1 MKRNRNL
8 FNNKKGAR
16 QMVKVNAIKN
26 KKGGFTLIELIAVVA
41 IIGILATVLVPK
53 VGGYMKEA
61 KKTKVIDQ
69 SKKVIMAVETYNM
82 KKDNNIDENKNISE
96 ILNEKTIRDFIEPEE
111 SKENILNKTLNK
123 LTSDMKLSNCR
134 DIVQN
139 GKDFNLKNDG
149 SKKDVFGSIIE

>member
-1 MKRNRNL
+1 MKKDRNL

-82 KKDNNIDENKNISE
+82 KNDDIIEDGKSISE
-96 ILNEKTIRDFIEPEE
+96 ILGKESIREFIEPG
-111 SKENILNKTLNK
+111 KDMKNILDKTLNK
-123 LTSDMKLSNCR
+123 LKPSMTVSICR

-139 GKDFNLKNDG
+139 GKDFKLQDVG
-149 SKKDVFGSIIE
+149 SKKDIFESIVE

>member
-1 MKRNRNL
+1 MKRDRNL

-96 ILNEKTIRDFIEPEE
+96 ILNEKIVRDFIEPEE

>member
-1 MKRNRNL
+1 
-8 FNNKKGAR
+8 
-16 QMVKVNAIKN
+16 MVKVNAIKN

-96 ILNEKTIRDFIEPEE
+96 ILNEKIVRDFIEPEE

>member
-96 ILNEKTIRDFIEPEE
+96 ILNEKIVRDFIEPEE